1 MTVEF
6 VRQVLAWCSLFNL
19 VILMGWYFGFLMAHN
34 AIYRIHSK
42 WFSLSKETF
51 DALHYG
57 GMGLFK
63 LIVLVFNLIPYL
75 VLRMLV

>member
-19 VILMGWYFGFLMAHN
+19 AILIVWYLAFLMAHD

-51 DALHYG
+51 DAFHYG